1 MAYYYIETDGHV
13 FLAERGGR
21 LCFPDSKKHL
31 DFKIK
36 IIRKLAFSDMD
47 VFFCEPLLSYHPEKW
62 LLKDDILLMDNV
74 DKIVKRSIVHS
85 YVRHVAHAVILID
98 GRVLMVKASRGLTK
112 GIWNLPGGFIR
123 YGETPEESLLREI
136 REETGLDA
144 KVKKLLGVHTKTFMD
159 GFYVMSL
166 LYLCSA
172 RGKLKV
178 SRKEIEEIRFFDI
191 EEAVKKTGSP
201 FSKAALRKLLKSY
214 SKI

>member
-13 FLAERGGR
+13 FLVERGGR

-36 IIRKLAFSDMD
+36 IIRKLAFSDMG
-47 VFFCEPLLSYHPEKW
+47 VFFCEPLLSYHPERW

-74 DKIVKRSIVHS
+74 DKIVKRSIAHS
-85 YVRHVAHAVILID
+85 YVRHVAHAVILIE
-98 GRVLMVKASRGLTK
+98 GKVVMVFANRGLTK

-123 YGETPEESLLREI
+123 YGETPEDSLVREVK
-136 REETGLDA
+136 EETGLDA
-144 KVKKLLGVHTKTFMD
+144 KVKKLLGVHTETFMD

-172 RGKLKV
+172 IGKLKA
-178 SRKEIEEIRFFDI
+178 SRKEIKEIRLFDKKDAI
-191 EEAVKKTGSP
+191 KKTGSP
-201 FSKAALRKLLKSY
+201 FSRAALRKLLKGS
-214 SKI
+214 STI